1 MAFEDRTGGKYFNIL
16 NTEKGAKFA
25 VRADQNTP
33 GAVERTNKL
42 GKQVFEVFHDSFTGK
57 LIAIRTK
64 DSAYGKN
71 WEFDFK
77 DGADVYTLQLSYSNS
92 YATNL
97 LKILPNADLT
107 KEMKLQPSSKIIDG
121 KTKSSLFVSQ
131 DGVTLKHA
139 YTKDKPNGLP
149 NMVQV
154 MVKGNPTWDDTD
166 RLVFLEA
173 MVKSDILPK
182 LPGAAATTAPASNT
196 ASTADMEFDALGSSA
211 EGSDDDF

>member
-25 VRADQNTP
+25 VRSQQGVA
-33 GAVERTNKL
+33 GAIERTNKL
-42 GKQVFEVFHDSFTGK
+42 GKQVYEIYHDSFTGK
-57 LIAIRTK
+57 LIAIRTR

-71 WEFDFK
+71 WEFDFQ
-77 DGADVYTLQLSYSNS
+77 DGGQIYTLQLSYSNS

-97 LKILPNADLT
+97 LKILPNVDLT
-107 KEMKLQPSSKIIDG
+107 KEMKLQPSSKIVDG

-166 RLVFLEA
+166 RLVFLDA
-173 MVKSDILPK
+173 MVKKDILPK
-182 LPGAAATTAPASNT
+182 LPQQTAQVAAPA
-196 ASTADMEFDALGSSA
+196 ASDADAEFDALGSTA
-211 EGSDDDF
+211 EASDDMEF